1 MTRCKVF
8 SKLCA
13 LLLAFMTLSLHA
25 EEKSLFEG
33 LTLKLIKGK
42 ELNADDLKGKVVVVT
57 NIATQC
63 GHTGQ
68 LDELESL
75 YQKYKDK
82 GLVIIGVPSND
93 FGGQTPESDQ
103 EIAKFCKINYG
114 VTFPLMTKQAV
125 KGENKTALIERLIF
139 TQSGKAQEIK
149 WNFEKFVIGKNGQL
163 LGRFKSDVKP
173 MSTSVKSLIE
183 KNL

>member
-8 SKLCA
+8 SKLCTLF
-13 LLLAFMTLSLHA
+13 LLCTVFSLHA
-25 EEKSLFEG
+25 EEKSVFQG

-42 ELNADDLKGKVVVVT
+42 ELSASDLKGKVVVIT

-63 GHTGQ
+63 GYTDQ
-68 LDELESL
+68 LDDLEAL
-75 YQKYKDK
+75 YQQYKDK
-82 GLVIIGVPSND
+82 GLVMIGVPSND

-103 EIAKFCKINYG
+103 EVAKFCKINYG
-114 VTFPLMTKQAV
+114 VTFPLMTKQVV
-125 KGENKTALIERLIF
+125 KGENKIPLIERLLAA
-139 TQSGKAQEIK
+139 QGGKSEEIK